1 MTAVARESL
10 SPLLRVQVLIDTL
23 FQVFKLQH
31 NCLGAGRR
39 QLQKKR
45 SVADGMIDPER
56 DLYAIP
62 SQDGGEIY
70 FLSLVDILTHYGKCN
85 LTFEFSASSFWMHW
99 TMQHF

>member
-1 MTAVARESL
+1 MA
-10 SPLLRVQVLIDTL
+10 
-23 FQVFKLQH
+23 FQHGL
-31 NCLGAGRR
+31 CSGAGRR

-70 FLSLVDILTHYGKCN
+70 FLSLVDILTHYGEWYSFN
-85 LTFEFSASSFWMHW
+85 LFSPFE
-99 TMQHF
+99 MQLCIQYY